1 MKKNRFK
8 LGDKICSADG
18 DIGIVK
24 EIGLRPDVRIETM
37 GVYAYWLK
45 EELTFWM
52 DLDEPSIKLYRR
64 DFWEGNLNIN

>member
-45 EELTFWM
+45 EELTFW
-52 DLDEPSIKLYRR
+52 L
-64 DFWEGNLNIN
+64 